1 MDIER
6 KNFLK
11 ELETEFDNNVQN
23 NTSES
28 NSDLVTLER
37 IDEIFNEATN
47 KFGTTLKK
55 LKD

>member
-23 NTSES
+23 NTSEA

-55 LKD
+55 LS

>member
-11 ELETEFDNNVQN
+11 ELETEFDNNIQN
-23 NTSES
+23 NTSEA
-28 NSDLVTLER
+28 NSDVVTLER